1 MGLNFVHSHFEKN
14 FKPMFNLLFKKQLT
28 IVAASNVRGFR
39 SPPRSPLIAS
49 LIIRL
54 FSSNSEIPC
63 DQRKSFTVS
72 YLINSCGLSQEATNV
87 ASKKVTLK
95 SPENADLLLTILKN
109 HGLSDA
115 HITKMVTISPNI
127 LLAHPEKTVLPKL
140 QFLNSIGMPA
150 PDLAQLIART
160 PGILRCSLRN
170 RIIPF
175 YECLKNLLKSDK
187 KVITVFKRATAYF
200 LLNPL
205 QRMPHN
211 VAVLKKYGVDESK
224 ISFLAVHNPQPL
236 LARSDKLVKLLDKVT
251 ELGIDISKSIF
262 IQAVKVLYSTT
273 KSSWEAKRKTYHKWG
288 WSESDISMAFSF
300 HPVCMNLS
308 EKKIMSEMDFFVNE
322 MNCEAKAIARQ
333 PTVLFYSLK
342 KRSMPRCRVVK
353 LLMVKGLIKP
363 SCSLASVL
371 RMTDKTF
378 LEKFVVKYHNVPRLL
393 DVYRG
398 NLNLRDLGFDS
409 RELAR
414 VKLL

>member
-1 MGLNFVHSHFEKN
+1 
-14 FKPMFNLLFKKQLT
+14 MFNLLFKKQL
-28 IVAASNVRGFR
+28 IIAASNIRGFGNPSR
-39 SPPRSPLIAS
+39 FPLNAS

-54 FSSNSEIPC
+54 FSSNSEIHC
-63 DQRKSFTVS
+63 DQQKSFTVS
-72 YLINSCGLSQEATNV
+72 YLINSCGLSPEAANV
-87 ASKKVTLK
+87 ASKKVTLN
-95 SPENADLLLTILKN
+95 SPGNTDLLLALLKN

-140 QFLNSIGMPA
+140 QFFNSIGMPT
-150 PDLAQLIART
+150 PDLAQFIARSPT
-160 PGILRCSLRN
+160 ILRCSLRN

-187 KVITVFKRATAYF
+187 KVITVFKRITAYF
-200 LLNPL
+200 LLTAL
-205 QRMPHN
+205 QRIPHN
-211 VAVLKKYGVDESK
+211 VAVLKKYGVDESN

-236 LARSDKLVKLLDKVT
+236 FMRSDKLVKLLDKVT

-262 IQAVKVLYSTT
+262 MQAVKVLYSTS
-273 KSSWEAKRKTYHKWG
+273 KSSWEARKKAYHEWG
-288 WSESDISMAFSF
+288 WSESDISMAFSL

-322 MNCEAKAIARQ
+322 MNCEAKAIARH
-333 PTVLFYSLK
+333 PTVLFYSLE
-342 KRSMPRCRVVK
+342 KRIMPRCRVVK

-363 SCSLASVL
+363 SRNLVSLL

-378 LEKFVVKYHNVPRLL
+378 LEKFITKYGNVPGLL
-393 DVYRG
+393 DVYRR

-409 RELAR
+409 RELAK